1 MAEWTLNGNKE
12 LEASLSLLSSPDEM
26 YEDYKEVIAR
36 DEEER

>member
-1 MAEWTLNGNKE
+1 MFN
-12 LEASLSLLSSPDEM
+12 SSAFVLAFAIATITGFALQM

>member
-1 MAEWTLNGNKE
+1 MFNS
-12 LEASLSLLSSPDEM
+12 EAFVLAFAIATITGFALQM

>member
-1 MAEWTLNGNKE
+1 MFN
-12 LEASLSLLSSPDEM
+12 SSAFVLAFAIATITGFALQV

>member
-1 MAEWTLNGNKE
+1 MFN
-12 LEASLSLLSSPDEM
+12 SSAFVLAFAIAAITGFALQM

>member
-1 MAEWTLNGNKE
+1 MFN
-12 LEASLSLLSSPDEM
+12 SSAFVLAFAIATITGFALQI

>member
-1 MAEWTLNGNKE
+1 MFSS
-12 LEASLSLLSSPDEM
+12 EAFVLAFAIATITGFALQM

>member
-1 MAEWTLNGNKE
+1 MF
-12 LEASLSLLSSPDEM
+12 SSSAFVLAFAIATITGFALQM